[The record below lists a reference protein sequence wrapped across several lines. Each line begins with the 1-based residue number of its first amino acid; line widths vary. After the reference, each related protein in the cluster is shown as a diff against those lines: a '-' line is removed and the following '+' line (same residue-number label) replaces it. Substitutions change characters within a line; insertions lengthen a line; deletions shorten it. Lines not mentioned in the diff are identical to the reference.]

1 MRVEPLAVSLALMS
15 VGHTSA
21 LPCRLVCFFRGARS
35 LRKK

>member
-21 LPCRLVCFFRGARS
+21 LPYRLVCFSRRAS